1 MKITQHY
8 WNRYK
13 VQPDAQVNR
22 SRPITREE
30 PRTWDTPHAACER
43 EQLRKVEKAMDGVGW
58 TAAIITGLLILLVIM
73 VQIGKRFYGW

>member
-1 MKITQHY
+1 MGRTKTS
-8 WNRYK
+8 RYRNWRK
-13 VQPDAQVNR
+13 QINR

-30 PRTWDTPHAACER
+30 PRTWDTPHAARER

>member
-1 MKITQHY
+1 MGRTKTSRCRNWRKQI
-8 WNRYK
+8 
-13 VQPDAQVNR
+13 NR

-30 PRTWDTPHAACER
+30 PRTWDTPHAARER